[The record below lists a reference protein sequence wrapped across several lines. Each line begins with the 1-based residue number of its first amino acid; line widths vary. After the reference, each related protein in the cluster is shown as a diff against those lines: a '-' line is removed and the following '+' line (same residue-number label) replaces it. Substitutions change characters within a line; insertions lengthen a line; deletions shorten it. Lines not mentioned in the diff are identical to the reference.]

1 MPVIVMHAIASRYR
15 ELIVVGN
22 RPRPVKMRLTQL
34 AVYNSKIVRKNMK
47 SKVVRYQKLVERSVP
62 KITIQDL
69 KLMIATRS
77 SGGRDIARCVD
88 KSRVLEITM
97 YMRRTDSRK
106 HLENSECKI

>member
-1 MPVIVMHAIASRYR
+1 MHAIASRYR

-34 AVYNSKIVRKNMK
+34 AVYNSKIV
-47 SKVVRYQKLVERSVP
+47 SVP

-97 YMRRTDSRK
+97 YMRRTK
-106 HLENSECKI
+106 Q